1 MTYCIICIMLNDT
14 KRRRVEML
22 IRLDF
27 GGDVP
32 IYQQLRNQMV
42 VAIAAG
48 QLAPGERLP
57 TVRDLAEELGV
68 NMMTVSKAY
77 QLLRQEGYITTDRRS
92 GARVAVRPG
101 GGPEKETVEGLR
113 LRLCELRLAG
123 LDREEVLA
131 LCARLYDQEV

>member
-1 MTYCIICIMLNDT
+1 
-14 KRRRVEML
+14 ML

-92 GARVAVRPG
+92 GARVAVCPG
-101 GGPEKETVEGLR
+101 GGSEQETVEGLR

>member
-1 MTYCIICIMLNDT
+1 
-14 KRRRVEML
+14 ML

-32 IYQQLRNQMV
+32 IYLQLRNQMV

-123 LDREEVLA
+123 LAREEVLA

>member
-1 MTYCIICIMLNDT
+1 
-14 KRRRVEML
+14 ML

-92 GARVAVRPG
+92 GATVAPRQG
-101 GGPEKETVEGLR
+101 GGPSRDTLEGLR
-113 LRLCELRLAG
+113 LRLGELRLAG
-123 LDREEVLA
+123 LGREEMLE
-131 LCARLYDQEV
+131 LCAKLYDEEGQV

>member
-1 MTYCIICIMLNDT
+1 
-14 KRRRVEML
+14 ML

-32 IYQQLRNQMV
+32 IYLQLRNQMV

-92 GARVAVRPG
+92 GARVAVCPG
-101 GGPEKETVEGLR
+101 GGPEQETVEGLR

-131 LCARLYDQEV
+131 RRYPTGEVREVIPGAWQGMPDGQVWLLR

>member
-1 MTYCIICIMLNDT
+1 
-14 KRRRVEML
+14 ML

-77 QLLRQEGYITTDRRS
+77 RLLRQEGYITTDRRS
-92 GARVAVRPG
+92 GAGWPCAPAADRRRRRWRACGCGCASCGWRGWTGRRSWPCAPG
-101 GGPEKETVEGLR
+101 SMTRRCK
-113 LRLCELRLAG
+113 
-123 LDREEVLA
+123 
-131 LCARLYDQEV
+131 

>member
-1 MTYCIICIMLNDT
+1 
-14 KRRRVEML
+14 ML

-57 TVRDLAEELGV
+57 TVRDLAEELGS
-68 NMMTVSKAY
+68 T
-77 QLLRQEGYITTDRRS
+77 
-92 GARVAVRPG
+92 
-101 GGPEKETVEGLR
+101 
-113 LRLCELRLAG
+113 
-123 LDREEVLA
+123 
-131 LCARLYDQEV
+131 

>member
-1 MTYCIICIMLNDT
+1 
-14 KRRRVEML
+14 ML

-32 IYQQLRNQMV
+32 IYLQLRNQMV

-92 GARVAVRPG
+92 GTRVAVRPG
-101 GGPEKETVEGLR
+101 GGPAAAPVR
-113 LRLCELRLAG
+113 AAAG
-123 LDREEVLA
+123 GAGPGGGPGPVRQA
-131 LCARLYDQEV
+131 L

>member
-1 MTYCIICIMLNDT
+1 
-14 KRRRVEML
+14 ML

-77 QLLRQEGYITTDRRS
+77 QLLRQEGYITGWPCAPAADRRRRRWRGCGCACAS
-92 GARVAVRPG
+92 CGWRGWTGRRSWPCAPG
-101 GGPEKETVEGLR
+101 SMTRRCK
-113 LRLCELRLAG
+113 
-123 LDREEVLA
+123 
-131 LCARLYDQEV
+131 